1 MKNKSQTNR
10 DLLLLLKEGD
20 MAAFDAIF
28 NKYCNRVYG
37 FVIRYVKREED
48 ADDIVQEVFIKIWES
63 RMKIDVYLSFD
74 SFLYTIAYNTTI
86 SLLRKRVT
94 EKNAHEYLKSIQ
106 QIKTTNNVI
115 DELHFKQLKGELKSL
130 TNNLTPRQKEIF
142 ILSREEGLSYKEIA
156 HKLNISTNTVKN
168 HLVTAL
174 KYIKSHM
181 NNRLETSVLFIFLF
195 L

>member
-1 MKNKSQTNR
+1 MNKTKANR
-10 DLLLLLKEGD
+10 ELLLLLKKGD
-20 MAAFDAIF
+20 MVAFDAIF
-28 NKYCNRVYG
+28 NRYCNRLHG
-37 FVIRYVKREED
+37 FVIRYVKREQD
-48 ADDIVQEVFIKIWES
+48 AEDIVQEVFIKIWES
-63 RMKIDVYLSFD
+63 RMKIDVYSSFD

-86 SLLRKRVT
+86 SILRKRVT

-115 DELHFKQLKGELKSL
+115 DELHYKQLKGELNSL
-130 TNNLTPRQKEIF
+130 TNKLTPRQREIF

-156 HKLNISTNTVKN
+156 KKLNISSNTVKN

-174 KYIKSHM
+174 KFIKSQM
-181 NNRLETSVLFIFLF
+181 NNRLETSVLFVFLF